1 MRNYL
6 CQGTLDE
13 KDVACISCIP
23 EACPEAEQILVT
35 GEIAQNRLGDYNA
48 ALLCIF
54 NNITNSPLYLVTDRR
69 TIIMTRYD
77 PQTIWN
83 NIPSK
88 RLSMLFMDE
97 CRRLGVKYWSTQFS
111 SFYEGVFESNKMFG
125 KYVITDNYN
134 DSLFINAILLFRKS
148 CAYGIRM
155 SQFFSDF
162 SFENV
167 KLHSLTNEQETRL
180 HEVWSANEELLT
192 NDEIFFLDELYHDEK
207 HEQKIIHFPP
217 VAKTP
222 LSQKKAIL

>member
-23 EACPEAEQILVT
+23 ETCPEAEQILVT
-35 GEIAQNRLGDYNA
+35 GEIAQNRLGNYNA

-69 TIIMTRYD
+69 TIIMTRYN

-88 RLSMLFMDE
+88 RRSMLFMEE

-111 SFYEGVFESNKMFG
+111 NFYEGVFESNKMFG
-125 KYVITDNYN
+125 KYVITDDYYA
-134 DSLFINAILLFRKS
+134 SFFINSILLFRKS

-155 SQFFSDF
+155 SQFFSNF

-167 KLHSLTNEQETRL
+167 KLYNLTDGQKEHL

-192 NDEIFFLDELYHDEK
+192 NDEIFFMGELFHNKK
-207 HEQKIIHFPP
+207 HEQKIIHFSQS
-217 VAKTP
+217 AKTP
-222 LSQKKAIL
+222 LNHKRVTL